1 MKNVNQLALLLLLNA
16 CSVAAQD
23 VTVSGPDQRLQ
34 VAFDCQ
40 TDGGL
45 VYSVVYDGKTMLANS
60 PLGLETNMGS
70 FVKGLK
76 LERHEIHSIDT
87 VYEQS
92 RIKASRIHYQANE
105 LTCHLTNAEGRQMAV
120 TFRVSNNDVALRY
133 SLPRQHGTGSVRVM
147 SEATGFHFPE
157 QTTTFLCPQ
166 SDAMIGWKR
175 TKPSYEEE
183 YKVDA
188 PMSDRSQYG
197 HGYTFPCLFRVGD
210 DGWVLVSETGVDS
223 RYCASHLSD
232 AENGLYRIAFP
243 MPEENNG
250 NGTVEPAFALP
261 GSTPWRTITVGES
274 LKPIVE
280 TTVSWDVVEPR
291 YTTKQ
296 DYRMGRSTWSWILWQ
311 DDSSNFDDQ
320 VKYVDLAAAL
330 GYEYVLVD
338 SWWDNNMGYQK
349 MEKLV
354 EYARSKGIGIFLW
367 YSSSGYWNDI
377 EQSPINKMDNA
388 IIRKQEMSWMQ
399 KLGVKGIKVDFFG
412 GDKQETMRLYEDILS
427 DADDHGLMVIF
438 HGCTLPRG
446 WERMYPNYVGSEAV
460 LASENLI
467 FNQHVC
473 DNEAF
478 NACLH
483 PFIRNTVG
491 CMEFGGTFLNKRLNR
506 GNDGGTTR
514 RTTDVFQLAT
524 AVLFQNPIQNFA
536 LAPNNLTDAP
546 QLCIDFMKQVPT
558 TWDEVRFIDGYPGK
572 YVVLARRH
580 GDTWYVAGI
589 NATQEPLKL
598 KVDLPMLS
606 GKTVSCYKDDK
617 KQQPMCESLKV
628 KADKKVQLDILPQ
641 GGVVLV
647 GK

>member
-45 VYSVVYDGKTMLANS
+45 AYSVVYDGKTMLANS

-92 RIKASRIHYQANE
+92 RIKASHIHYQANE

-210 DGWVLVSETGVDS
+210 EGWVLVSETGVDS

-467 FNQHVC
+467 FDQHFC